1 MMEPVFNDNLHSK
14 QIRSPLPRALIA
26 SMKQVLSTLKAG
38 GECPIF
44 WRNFSKQYKKIT
56 CIELEPSKYGY
67 SSVLDML
74 EYMAE
79 CGECEMLNIENKGVC
94 VTSLKVHSDDINVDL
109 TMLDLPWTE
118 TGILPVGAVEDDKLD
133 QQCVEIIEGF
143 PLNVQVTEVVN
154 MDKIWFCLFTMLDER
169 EELMNELNTFYTKCK
184 GKSWK
189 VPDVSYCWGGR
200 LMAAIYK
207 SEGYHRVIVR
217 RVLKNEMISVLY
229 VDYGTIDKVKLNDM
243 RLLHKKF
250 LYLPAQAI
258 PARMWGVK
266 DIAGKEGEAKQRLV
280 QLISDSVFGLLGTV
294 MAGVTVGLNDRR
306 KGGAVDDEGR
316 LALWLVDAELS
327 SSHGDVFNEILVIEG
342 LAEWNLKDITRMISQ
357 YGGEISSSD
366 EDVDA
371 VDLVLDIMEQ
381 IKACS
386 KEKTSAR
393 NDKYDCSKTVKIITV
408 DDSSSDEIDTVETLS
423 ETAPSI
429 SPFVTEIDTL
439 ETLSET
445 VPSVRPIVKKC
456 FKVREGWYCG
466 PSPPVASQAVK
477 ITYSEFGGC
486 RVEQIDMNK

>member
-1 MMEPVFNDNLHSK
+1 MMEPVFNDNLHSE
-14 QIRSPLPRALIA
+14 QIRSPLPRSLIA

-38 GECPIF
+38 GECPIH
-44 WRNFSKQYKKIT
+44 WRNFSKRYRKIT

-79 CGECEMLNIENKGVC
+79 CGECEMLSIENKGVC
-94 VTSLKVHSDDINVDL
+94 VSPPKVHIENINVDL

-133 QQCVEIIEGF
+133 QQGVEIIEGF
-143 PLNVQVTEVVN
+143 PLNVQVTEVVS

-169 EELMNELNTFYTKCK
+169 EELMNELNIFYTKRE

-189 VPDVSYCWGGR
+189 VPDVSYCWSGR

-217 RVLKNEMISVLY
+217 RVIKNDMISVLY
-229 VDYGTIDKVKLNDM
+229 VDYGTIDKVKLQDM

-266 DIAGKEGEAKQRLV
+266 DIAGKEVEARQRLV
-280 QLISDSVFGLLGTV
+280 QLISDSDSDFGLLGNV

-316 LALWLVDAELS
+316 LALKLVDTELGTS
-327 SSHGDVFNEILVIEG
+327 KGHVFNEMLVYEG
-342 LAEWNLKDITRMISQ
+342 LAEWNLKDIARLINQ
-357 YGGEISSSD
+357 YGGEINRSD
-366 EDVDA
+366 KDVDA
-371 VDLVLDIMEQ
+371 VDLVIDIMEQ
-381 IKACS
+381 IEACS
-386 KEKTSAR
+386 KEKTSAM
-393 NDKYDCSKTVKIITV
+393 NDDKHDCKTVKIITI
-408 DDSSSDEIDTVETLS
+408 DDSSDDEIDTLETQL

-429 SPFVTEIDTL
+429 SPIVTKC
-439 ETLSET
+439 SE
-445 VPSVRPIVKKC
+445 VK
-456 FKVREGWYCG
+456 EGWYYG
-466 PSPPVASQAVK
+466 PAPPVASQAVK